1 MQTTNFNHKLA
12 AHCESG
18 MVTSLLNH
26 SGIEISEAM
35 VFGIS
40 GSIFF
45 AYINN
50 PMLPFPTI
58 AVRNQPG
65 KIYKN
70 FSKHSNLPFIKKQYR
85 KPILAKDGLDNL
97 LKENIPAGVQVD
109 FFYMDYVPEYIRAHF
124 NGHFVIVVGKNENNY
139 LISDA
144 YTPVIAELNQ
154 DTLLAARFT
163 KGPFKPKG
171 LMIYR
176 NGSTN
181 SINWE
186 TAIIKG
192 IKKATFNMLQ
202 IPLPFIGAKGIQYFA
217 KKLPDWP
224 KLARDEEHLSDEVM
238 MINILLEERGTGGG
252 GFRFMYA
259 AFLQEAAKLINK
271 PALDEIAE
279 QMMNNGDE
287 WRLIS
292 ILAGKIGRNREL
304 GQDKLRELG
313 SMIEKRADV
322 ERTLFMNLKKI
333 IS

>member
-1 MQTTNFNHKLA
+1 MQKIDFNHRLA

-70 FSKHSNLPFIKKQYR
+70 FSRHSNLPFVKKQFR
-85 KPILAKDGLDNL
+85 QPDKAKEELESL
-97 LKENIPAGVQVD
+97 LKDNKPAGVQVD

-124 NGHFVIVVGKNENNY
+124 NGHFVIIVGKNENKY

-144 YTPVIAELNQ
+144 YAPELAELEQ
-154 DTLLAARFT
+154 DTLQAARFT
-163 KGPFKPKG
+163 RGPFKPKG

-176 NGSTN
+176 NGSTDT
-181 SINWE
+181 IDWDK
-186 TAIIKG
+186 AIEKG
-192 IKKATFNMLQ
+192 INKATFNMLK
-202 IPLPFIGAKGIQYFA
+202 IPFPFLGAKGIRYFA
-217 KKLPDWP
+217 KKLPEWP

-271 PALDEIAE
+271 PALNEIAE
-279 QMMNNGDE
+279 QMMNNGDK

-292 ILAGKIGRNREL
+292 IFAGKIGRNREL
-304 GQDKLRELG
+304 DQNSLKELG
-313 SMIEKRADV
+313 AMIEKRADV
-322 ERTLFMNLKKI
+322 EKNLFTDLKKI
-333 IS
+333 FS

>member
-1 MQTTNFNHKLA
+1 MQTIDFDHKLA

-35 VFGIS
+35 VFGIA

-70 FSKHSNLPFIKKQYR
+70 FSKHSDLQFVKKQYR
-85 KPILAKDGLDNL
+85 QPEKAKEDLENL
-97 LKENIPAGVQVD
+97 LDKNTPAGVQVD
-109 FFYMDYVPEYIRAHF
+109 FFYMDYVPDYIRAHF
-124 NGHFVIVVGKNENNY
+124 NGHFVIIVGKNENKY
-139 LISDA
+139 LVSDA
-144 YTPVIAELNQ
+144 YTPFIAELDQ
-154 DTLLAARFT
+154 ETLQSARFT
-163 KGPFKPKG
+163 RGPFKPKG

-176 NGSTN
+176 NGST
-181 SINWE
+181 STIDWE
-186 TAIIKG
+186 KAIEKG
-192 IKKATFNMLQ
+192 IKKATFNMLK
-202 IPLPFIGAKGIQYFA
+202 IPLPFLGVKGIRYFA

-259 AFLQEAAKLINK
+259 AFLQEAAKVINK
-271 PALDEIAE
+271 PTLNEIAE

-292 ILAGKIGRNREL
+292 IFAGRIGRNRDL
-304 GQDKLRELG
+304 SQAKLRELG
-313 SMIEKRADV
+313 SLIEKRADV
-322 ERTLFMNLKKI
+322 EKKLFTDLHKI
-333 IS
+333 FS

>member
-26 SGIEISEAM
+26 SGIEVSEAM

-58 AVRNQPG
+58 ALRNQPG

-85 KPILAKDGLDNL
+85 KPALAKDDLDRL
-97 LKENIPAGVQVD
+97 LKENIPVGVQVD
-109 FFYMDYVPEYIRAHF
+109 FYYMDYVPEYIRAHF
-124 NGHFVIVVGKNENNY
+124 NGHFVIVVGKNENKY

-144 YTPVIAELNQ
+144 YAPIIAKLDQ

-163 KGPFKPKG
+163 KGSFKPKG

-176 NGSTN
+176 NGSTAT
-181 SINWE
+181 IDWE
-186 TAIIKG
+186 TAIVKG
-192 IKKATFNMLQ
+192 IKNATFYMLQ
-202 IPLPFIGAKGIQYFA
+202 IPLPFIGVKGIRYFA

-224 KLARDEEHLSDEVM
+224 KLARDEDHLSNEIM

-271 PALDEIAE
+271 PALNEIAE

-292 ILAGKIGRNREL
+292 IFAGKIGRTRDL

-313 SMIEKRADV
+313 SMIEKRA
-322 ERTLFMNLKKI
+322 EAEKNLFTDLKKI

>member
-1 MQTTNFNHKLA
+1 MQKINFNHRLA

-70 FSKHSNLPFIKKQYR
+70 FSRHSNLPFVKKQFR
-85 KPILAKDGLDNL
+85 QPDKAKEELESL
-97 LKENIPAGVQVD
+97 LKDNKPAGVQVD

-124 NGHFVIVVGKNENNY
+124 NGHFVIIVGKNENKY

-144 YTPVIAELNQ
+144 YAPELAELEQ
-154 DTLLAARFT
+154 DTLQAARFT
-163 KGPFKPKG
+163 RGPFKPKG

-176 NGSTN
+176 NGSTDT
-181 SINWE
+181 IDWDK
-186 TAIIKG
+186 AIEKG
-192 IKKATFNMLQ
+192 INKATFNMLK
-202 IPLPFIGAKGIQYFA
+202 IPFPFLGAKGIRYFA
-217 KKLPDWP
+217 KKLPEWP

-271 PALDEIAE
+271 PALNEIAE
-279 QMMNNGDE
+279 QMMNNGDK

-292 ILAGKIGRNREL
+292 IFAGKIGRNREL
-304 GQDKLRELG
+304 DQNSLKELG
-313 SMIEKRADV
+313 AMIEKRADV
-322 ERTLFMNLKKI
+322 EKNLFTDLKKI
-333 IS
+333 FS